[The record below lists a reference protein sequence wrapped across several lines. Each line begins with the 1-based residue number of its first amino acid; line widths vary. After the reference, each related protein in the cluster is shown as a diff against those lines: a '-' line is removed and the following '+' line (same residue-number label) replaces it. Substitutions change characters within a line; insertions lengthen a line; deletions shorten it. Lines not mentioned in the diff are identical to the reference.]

1 MRRSRA
7 LPGRASPPGA
17 PANADVETDAY
28 HGSANMAAEARVLGH
43 GVPAAHFS
51 SAAMLPSMR
60 SQLLLT
66 ALAVSA
72 AAWGP
77 EIVLNPDPAPA
88 SVRFTLPATLHT
100 VPGSFKLTRGAI
112 RFHPAPGKISGEVA
126 VD

>member
-28 HGSANMAAEARVLGH
+28 HGSANMAAENRVPGH
-43 GVPAAHFS
+43 GVRAAHFS
-51 SAAMLPSMR
+51 SAAIPPSMR

-72 AAWGP
+72 AAGGP
-77 EIVLNPDPAPA
+77 GIVLNPDPPHTN
-88 SVRFTLPATLHT
+88 VRFTLPATLHT
-100 VPGSFKLTRGAI
+100 VHGSFKLTRGAI
-112 RFHPAPGKISGEVA
+112 RFDPATGKIRSEEHT
-126 VD
+126 